1 MLMPMPAAPRPLA
14 RPWLLALAFTVLV
27 APAWGQ
33 DQPAEIDRLMETY
46 HDYGL
51 FNGTVLVADHGEV
64 IFKKG
69 YGWADM
75 EWDLPNAPDVKFR
88 LGSITKQFTA
98 ALILQLVNEGRIA
111 LDDPLTKHLPDYPAE
126 TGDKVTIHHLL
137 THTSGIPSYTGL
149 PEFFPE
155 MSRDAYTVPEFIEV
169 FAHLPLEFEPGTQ
182 WRYDNSGYFLL
193 GAVIEAVTGQT
204 YEEALR
210 ERIFDPLGMNDSGYD
225 HHAAIL
231 KKRAAGYEHEGLDLI
246 NAPYLDMSLPYAA
259 GSLYSTVED
268 LFKWDRALYTEAV
281 LPDSLKEKMF
291 TPYVNDYGY
300 GWNVREQPVG
310 VTGRTTKLISHGGG
324 INGFNTAIVRVPD
337 GERLIVLLN
346 NTGGTDLRSMGL
358 GILAILYGEP
368 AIPPKKPISTEL
380 MEVIREKDVAA
391 ALAHYRRMKAERP
404 DDFDFGERELNTLG
418 YALLR
423 SGDAEGAVAVFER
436 NVEAFPEASN
446 PYDSLGEAYM
456 EAGRTDEAIAAY
468 LKTLAL
474 NPDNDNARDRL
485 RRMGVPEDRI
495 PGPERPAGPE
505 LAPEVL
511 ERYVGRY
518 ELQPGFVIA
527 VTREGTQ
534 LFAQGTGQPR
544 VEIFPSSETTFY
556 LNVVEAR
563 VTFHTDGDGPATSLT
578 LHQNGQATKGKRIE

>member
-1 MLMPMPAAPRPLA
+1 MTAAPRPLA
-14 RPWLLALAFTVLV
+14 RPLLLALLLTCLF

-33 DQPAEIDRLMETY
+33 DQPAEIDRLMATY

-64 IFKKG
+64 LFKKG
-69 YGWADM
+69 YGWANM
-75 EWDLPNAPDVKFR
+75 EWDVPNAPDVKFR

-98 ALILQLVNEGRIA
+98 TLILQLVNEGKIA
-111 LDDPLTKHLPDYPAE
+111 LDDPLTKYLPDYPAE
-126 TGDKVTIHHLL
+126 TGGKVTIHHLL

-182 WRYDNSGYFLL
+182 WRYNNSGYFLL
-193 GAVIEAVTGQT
+193 GAVIEAVTAQT

-210 ERIFDPLGMNDSGYD
+210 ARIFGPLGMNASGYD
-225 HHAAIL
+225 HHATIL
-231 KKRAAGYEHEGLDLI
+231 KKRAAGYEHEGLELI

-268 LFKWDRALYTEAV
+268 LYTWDRALYTEAV
-281 LPDSLKEKMF
+281 LPEALKEKMF
-291 TPYVNDYGY
+291 TPYMNNYGY
-300 GWNVREQPVG
+300 GWNIREMPIGATDQTVKVIG
-310 VTGRTTKLISHGGG
+310 HGGG
-324 INGFNTAIVRVPD
+324 INGFNTLIARVPD

-346 NTGGTDLRSMGL
+346 NTGGTDLQSMAL

-368 AIPPKKPISTEL
+368 AAAPKKPISTEL
-380 MEVIREKDVAA
+380 MDVIREKGVAA
-391 ALAHYRRMKAERP
+391 ALAHYDRMKAERP

-423 SGDAEGAVAVFER
+423 SGDTEGAIAVFER
-436 NVEAFPEASN
+436 NVAAFPEAPN

-456 EAGRTDEAIAAY
+456 EAGRTDEAVAAY
-468 LKTLAL
+468 LHSLKLD
-474 NPDNDNARDRL
+474 PGNDNARERL
-485 RRMGVPEDRI
+485 RRLGVPEDEI
-495 PGPERPAGPE
+495 PGEEHPAGPE
-505 LAPEVL
+505 LSPEVL
-511 ERYVGRY
+511 DRYVGRY
-518 ELQPGFVIA
+518 ELRPGFVLT

-534 LFAQGTGQPR
+534 LFAQATGQPR
-544 VEIFPSSETTFY
+544 VEIFPSSENTFY
-556 LNVVEAR
+556 LKVVQAR
-563 VTFHTDGDGPATSLT
+563 LTFHTDGDGPATSLT
-578 LHQNGQATKGKRIE
+578 LHQGGREMPGKRIE